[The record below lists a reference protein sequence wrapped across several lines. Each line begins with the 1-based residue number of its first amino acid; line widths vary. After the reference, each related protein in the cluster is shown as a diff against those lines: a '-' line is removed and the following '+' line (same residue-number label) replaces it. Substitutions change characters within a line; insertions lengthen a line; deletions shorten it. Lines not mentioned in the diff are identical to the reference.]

1 LTRGLVALGDSIT
14 LGEGGSVLG
23 VTALSWAQ
31 WLARALDVP
40 YTCYARNGACVSDV
54 LRDQLPRVRPGHDL
68 ACLYAGVN
76 DVRGPG
82 FDPTAYERD
91 LLAVASG
98 LRERSERLL
107 LCTLP
112 LDLGRPRAAPKPAM
126 ANVAIERVAASTGA
140 AVCRL
145 DDLSGWVEL
154 WPDVVHPTA
163 VGQLAIADRAA
174 MALGATS
181 RPSDLADAPRGHRGR
196 LRHLPTYVRA
206 VLRERMRGLAERP

>member
-1 LTRGLVALGDSIT
+1 MRGLVALGDSIT

-31 WLARALDVP
+31 WLARALDLP
-40 YTCYARNGACVSDV
+40 YTCYARNGALTADV
-54 LRDQLPRVRPGHDL
+54 LRDQLPRVRPGHHV

-76 DVRGPG
+76 DVRGPA
-82 FDPTAYERD
+82 FDLAAYERD
-91 LLAVASG
+91 LGRLARG
-98 LRERSERLL
+98 LLERSDRLL

-112 LDLGRPRAAPKPAM
+112 LDLGRPPAAPKPAL
-126 ANVAIERVAASTGA
+126 ANAAIERVAASTGA

-154 WPDVVHPTA
+154 WPDAVHPTA

-174 MALGATS
+174 TGLGS
-181 RPSDLADAPRGHRGR
+181 PLRPSELAGARRGR
-196 LRHLPTYVRA
+196 LHHVPAYLRA
-206 VLRERMRGLAERP
+206 VIRRS

>member
-1 LTRGLVALGDSIT
+1 VTRGLVALGDSIT

-40 YTCYARNGACVSDV
+40 YSCYARNGASVSDV

-82 FDPTAYERD
+82 FDPAAYERD
-91 LLAVASG
+91 LLAVALG
-98 LRERSERLL
+98 LGERSERVL

-112 LDLGRPRAAPKPAM
+112 LDLGRPPA
-126 ANVAIERVAASTGA
+126 
-140 AVCRL
+140 
-145 DDLSGWVEL
+145 
-154 WPDVVHPTA
+154 A

-174 MALGATS
+174 RALGAVV
-181 RPSDLADAPRGHRGR
+181 RPSDLVEGPHGR
-196 LRHLPTYVRA
+196 RERLGHLPTYVRA
-206 VLRERMRGLAERP
+206 MIQERVRGLTERP

>member
-31 WLARALDVP
+31 WLARALDLP
-40 YTCYARNGACVSDV
+40 YTCYARNGAVVPEV

-82 FDPTAYERD
+82 FEPEAYERD
-91 LLAVASG
+91 LLAVARG
-98 LRERSERLL
+98 LRARSERLL

-112 LDLGRPRAAPKPAM
+112 LDLGRPPAAPKPAV
-126 ANVAIERVAASTGA
+126 ANAAIERVAASTGSS
-140 AVCRL
+140 VCRL

-154 WPDVVHPTA
+154 WPDAVHPTA

-174 MALGATS
+174 TALGAAA
-181 RPSDLADAPRGHRGR
+181 RPSDLADAPSDRRTR
-196 LRHLPTYVRA
+196 LRHAPTYLRSAIRERVRA
-206 VLRERMRGLAERP
+206 LAERP

>member
-1 LTRGLVALGDSIT
+1 MRGLVALGDSIT

-31 WLARALDVP
+31 WLARALDLP
-40 YTCYARNGACVSDV
+40 YTCYARNGALVGEV

-76 DVRGPG
+76 DVRGPA
-82 FDPTAYERD
+82 FDPAAYERD
-91 LLAVASG
+91 LLAIAAG

-112 LDLGRPRAAPKPAM
+112 LDLGRPPAAPKPAA
-126 ANVAIERVAASTGA
+126 ANAAVERVAASTGA
-140 AVCRL
+140 SVCRL

-174 MALGATS
+174 RALGAVV
-181 RPSDLADAPRGHRGR
+181 RPSELADAPSGRRTR
-196 LRHLPTYVRA
+196 LRHAPTYVRA
-206 VLRERMRGLAERP
+206 AIRERVRGLTERP

>member
-1 LTRGLVALGDSIT
+1 VSRGLVALGDSIT

-31 WLARALDVP
+31 WLARALDLP
-40 YTCYARNGACVSDV
+40 YTCYARNGAVVGEV

-76 DVRGPG
+76 DVRGPA
-82 FDPTAYERD
+82 FDPAAYERD
-91 LLAVASG
+91 LLAVAAG

-112 LDLGRPRAAPKPAM
+112 LDLGRPPAAPKPAV
-126 ANVAIERVAASTGA
+126 ANAAIERVAASTGSS
-140 AVCRL
+140 VCRL

-154 WPDVVHPTA
+154 WPDAVHPTA

-174 MALGATS
+174 RALGAAA
-181 RPSDLADAPRGHRGR
+181 RPSELVDAPSGRRTR
-196 LRHLPTYVRA
+196 LRHAPTYLRSAIRERVRA
-206 VLRERMRGLAERP
+206 LAERP

>member
-31 WLARALDVP
+31 WLARALDLP
-40 YTCYARNGACVSDV
+40 YTCYARNGAVVPEV

-76 DVRGPG
+76 DVRGLG
-82 FDPTAYERD
+82 FEPEAYERD
-91 LLAVASG
+91 LLAVARG
-98 LRERSERLL
+98 LRARSERLL

-112 LDLGRPRAAPKPAM
+112 LDLGRPPAAPKPAL
-126 ANVAIERVAASTGA
+126 ANAAIERVAASTGA

-154 WPDVVHPTA
+154 WADAVHPTA
-163 VGQLAIADRAA
+163 VGQLEIADRAA
-174 MALGATS
+174 RALGS
-181 RPSDLADAPRGHRGR
+181 PVRPSDLADAPRGRRRG
-196 LRHLPTYVRA
+196 LRHTPTYVRS
-206 VLRERMRGLAERP
+206 VIRERMRGLTDRP